1 MLKKYIP
8 IHSEG
13 WGMIL
18 LFSCVTIFLGIFSGA
33 LALIGAVVTVW
44 CIYFF
49 RDPKRTPPQNDGF
62 LISPADG
69 KILPI
74 RKMIPPP
81 ELGLSKK
88 RYFRVSIFMNIF
100 DVHVNRIPC
109 DGVVSKLYYHP
120 GKFFNASFDKA
131 SVHNERMA
139 IKITMRSV
147 QSIGVVQ
154 IAGLIARRI
163 CCDLKEKKHV
173 QSGDRFGIIKF
184 GSRVDLYFSDQFK
197 LTIVEGQKVLAGKTI
212 IARL

>member
-1 MLKKYIP
+1 
-8 IHSEG
+8 
-13 WGMIL
+13 
-18 LFSCVTIFLGIFSGA
+18 
-33 LALIGAVVTVW
+33 
-44 CIYFF
+44 
-49 RDPKRTPPQNDGF
+49 
-62 LISPADG
+62 
-69 KILPI
+69 
-74 RKMIPPP
+74 MIPPP
-81 ELGLSKK
+81 ELGLSKI

-173 QSGDRFGIIKF
+173 RSGDRFGIIKF

>member
-8 IHSEG
+8 IHHKG

-18 LFSCVTIFLGIFSGA
+18 LFSCVAILLSIFSHVLGFMGFV
-33 LALIGAVVTVW
+33 LTVW

-49 RDPKRTPPQNDGF
+49 RDPKRKSPKGKSL

-74 RKMIPPP
+74 QKMIPPP
-81 ELGLSKK
+81 ELGLDKE

-100 DVHVNRIPC
+100 DVHVNRVPC
-109 DGVVSKLYYHP
+109 DGVVSKIHYYP

-131 SVHNERMA
+131 STHNERMA
-139 IKITMRSV
+139 IKIRMKPNE
-147 QSIGVVQ
+147 SIGVVQ

-163 CCDLKEKKHV
+163 CCNLKETKKV
-173 QSGDRFGIIKF
+173 RSGDRFGIIKF
-184 GSRVDLYFSDQFK
+184 GSRVDLYFSNKFT
-197 LTIVEGQKVLAGKTI
+197 LAIVKGQKVFAGKTI
-212 IARL
+212 IAKL

>member
-18 LFSCVTIFLGIFSGA
+18 LFSGITILLNFFSDI
-33 LALIGAVVTVW
+33 LALTGAVATVW

-49 RDPKRTPPQNDGF
+49 RDPERIPPQNDGC

-74 RKMIPPP
+74 QKIIPPP
-81 ELGLSKK
+81 ELGLGKK
-88 RYFRVSIFMNIF
+88 EYFRVSIFMNIF

-109 DGVVSKLYYHP
+109 DGVVSRLHYHP

-139 IKITMRSV
+139 ITITTQPG

-163 CCDLKEKKHV
+163 CCDLKKEKHV
-173 QSGDRFGIIKF
+173 RSGDRFGIIKF

-197 LTIVEGQKVLAGKTI
+197 LAIVEKQKVLAGKTV